1 MPHTKT
7 TILLSLLTLAVL
19 AAGGGLL
26 LDYVNNLTRDDISNN
41 RREATLQVLRQI
53 VPGPEN
59 NDIFNDL
66 IEITEPSYFGKDREV
81 TVFRSR
87 ENGDALGVVYYPVI
101 AEAYNGPVELG
112 IGVSLDG
119 TITGVR
125 VMREQETEGLG
136 AEVHQQNSDWIL
148 MFNGLSFS
156 QVPRDQ
162 WNVRSENGYFDQISG
177 ATITSRSVIN
187 AVKTTLDYH
196 ELAGD
201 NLYK

>member
-1 MPHTKT
+1 MSRT
-7 TILLSLLTLAVL
+7 TRTIFLPLLTLAVL
-19 AAGGGLL
+19 ATGGSLI
-26 LDYVNNLTRDDISNN
+26 LDYVNKLTREDISNN
-41 RREATLQVLRQI
+41 KREATLQVLRQI

-66 IEITEPSYFGKDREV
+66 IEITEPGFFGTERKV

-87 ENGDALGVVYYPVI
+87 DNGDALGVVYYPVI

-112 IGVSLDG
+112 IGVSRDG
-119 TITGVR
+119 TIAGVR

-136 AEVHQQNSDWIL
+136 AEVNQQNSDWIL
-148 MFNGLSFS
+148 TFNGLSFR
-156 QVPRDQ
+156 QVPREQ
-162 WNVRSENGYFDQISG
+162 WTVRSENGYFDQISG

-196 ELAGD
+196 ELAGEK
-201 NLYK
+201 LYK